1 MAPSKRGHIMNW
13 KTFIAML
20 SRDAHVARRNAVTM
34 FLQILLQPLLF
45 VFVFGQVMVRSGMMP
60 SVYKSMLLPGI
71 MALAMFMTGVT
82 AVSMPII
89 MELLTKEIE
98 DRLLA
103 PMETKW
109 LAAEKV
115 VAGMVQSLIAGSVV
129 LPSAWLL
136 MGRSIGLSFDRPVE
150 FAIIMLLVA
159 VLAAAGGLAMGCS
172 VGQTHIGL
180 LFSMV
185 LAPMIMF
192 GCTYYP
198 WSALKDF
205 PILKTVVLVNPLVY
219 ASEGLRGALAPQV
232 PHMPLPLVIAVL
244 GVADLVLIGFALNRF
259 HRKTVS

>member
-1 MAPSKRGHIMNW
+1 MNW
-13 KTFIAML
+13 KTFSAML
-20 SRDAHVARRNAVTM
+20 ARDAHVARRNALTL
-34 FLQILLQPLLF
+34 FLQVLLQPLLF
-45 VFVFGQVMVRSGMMP
+45 VFIFGQVMVRSGMLP
-60 SVYKSMLLPGI
+60 AAYKGMLLPGI
-71 MALAMFMTGVT
+71 MAIAMLMTGVT

-109 LAAEKV
+109 LAVEKM

-136 MGRSIGLSFDRPVE
+136 MGHNTGVSFAHPAE
-150 FAIIMLLVA
+150 FAAIMLLIA
-159 VLAAAGGLAMGCS
+159 LLAAAGGLAMGCS

-192 GCTYYP
+192 GCAYYP
-198 WSALKDF
+198 WSALEHF
-205 PILKTVVLVNPLVY
+205 PILQKAVLINPLTY
-219 ASEGLRGALAPQV
+219 ASEGLRATLAPHI
-232 PHMPLPLVIAVL
+232 PHMPVALVVAVL
-244 GVADLVLIGFALNRF
+244 AFADVALIAFSLNRF
-259 HRKTVS
+259 HRKTIG

>member
-1 MAPSKRGHIMNW
+1 MNW
-13 KTFIAML
+13 KTFTAML
-20 SRDAHVARRNAVTM
+20 SRDAHVARRNAITL
-34 FLQILLQPLLF
+34 FLQVLLQPLLF
-45 VFVFGQVMVRSGMMP
+45 VFVFGQIMVRGGMMA

-71 MALAMFMTGVT
+71 MAVAMLMTGVT

-89 MELLTKEIE
+89 MELITKEIE

-109 LAAEKV
+109 LAVEKI

-136 MGRSIGLSFDRPVE
+136 MGRNTGVSFNHPVE
-150 FAIIMLLVA
+150 LAVIMLLVA
-159 VLAAAGGLAMGCS
+159 LLAAAGGLAMGCS

-192 GCTYYP
+192 GCAYYS
-198 WSALKDF
+198 WSTLDKF
-205 PILKTVVLVNPLVY
+205 PILQKAVLINPLVY
-219 ASEGLRGALAPQV
+219 ASEGLRGTLAPQV
-232 PHMPLPLVIAVL
+232 PHMPVVLVMVVL
-244 GVADLVLIGFALNRF
+244 GLADMTLIAFALNRF
-259 HRKTVS
+259 HRKTIS